1 MNLGE
6 SSDKGIFS
14 RKTLTLE
21 FGTHLVILK
30 PQVLRNENSDTE
42 TLIKLSSSEKNLKI
56 HPYKNY

>member
-6 SSDKGIFS
+6 SSDEGIFS
-14 RKTLTLE
+14 RKTLE
-21 FGTHLVILK
+21 FGTHLVSLK

-42 TLIKLSSSEKNLKI
+42 NLIKLTSSEKNLKS

>member
-14 RKTLTLE
+14 RKTLE